1 MIIRTKHSGYVNGC
15 NRLYPGGG
23 GQAPAPTNQ
32 NVSQTTIPEYA
43 QPQVERM
50 LGKAEALSETP
61 YQAYG
66 GQRIAEFSPMQQQA
80 FQGAANLG
88 PAKQLGTATQM
99 AGMAGLGSLGAGQ
112 QYAQQATNP
121 YATQAYMSPYI
132 QNALEPQMFEA
143 RRQSAMMGQQNQAQA
158 VQQGAFGGSRSAIV
172 EAERQR
178 NLGQNLSNIYGTGM
192 QNAFQGAQQAQQFGA
207 TLGLQGYGQ
216 AGQMAGTLGQLG
228 QTQFGQQQGAMQA
241 QAAAGGQQQAQEQ
254 QKLTQQYQ
262 DFLTQRGYPQQ
273 QLAFMSDILRGIPLG
288 QQTQTQYMAPQS
300 MASQAAQLGLGAYG
314 ISQLAKKEGGI
325 IKGYAEGGAIKNFD
339 EGGIA
344 SVTPDG
350 YNVPPEKLMGMMKNM
365 STEQLH
371 SVGQNAS
378 NAVTLGVVQ
387 AEMNRRQMMQDGQ
400 MLARSTPEGTVKD
413 AMMGIDEAPI
423 DERMFADTA
432 VGETAPE
439 MEAPSEA
446 PQPEEGY
453 AGGGG
458 ILAFKKGGD
467 KGEEKKKAKEPSY
480 IEQLAAQDVSQP
492 VMSEADLLAA
502 QQRGI
507 AAKQAYMG
515 TDETKGIMDKLLAS
529 YGESYSP
536 EAKEQQKGLMA
547 LRAAAA
553 FAPSEAGQAAPTFMG
568 GLAKAGSGLANDIAE
583 ANKAE
588 RDAKRLMMSAQLD
601 YSKAKRAEKAG
612 DYEAG
617 QKYAENAYGKK
628 EAAANKQLEKTK
640 ILADVEL
647 KQQGFSTQLEAAKI
661 SAGPGYAAANKQTD
675 FSRAHSAFMQ
685 KAMADFSAKNP
696 DRKPTPQ
703 ELATMNQA
711 ATVEAANAMKQ
722 YSGQIGQQKADISA
736 QEKAQEGFA
745 KWQDTQVGSDAIRR
759 AKKADKEAGVSPD
772 DPNSNTQLLM
782 KRKQLE
788 YNQMFGVGA
797 PAAGQNPPP
806 AGAAAPARSP
816 ADQQALAWAAANP
829 TDPRAAEI
837 KRRLGVQ

>member
-1 MIIRTKHSGYVNGC
+1 MIIRTKFSGYVAGN

-23 GQAPAPTNQ
+23 GQAPAPSNQ

-66 GQRIAEFSPMQQQA
+66 GERIAGFSPMQQQA

-121 YATQAYMSPYI
+121 FATQAYMSPYI
-132 QNALEPQMFEA
+132 QNALAPQMFEA
-143 RRQSAMMGQQNQAQA
+143 RRQSDIMGQQNQAQA

-172 EAERQR
+172 ESERQR
-178 NLGQNLSNIYGTGM
+178 NLGQNLANIYGTGM

-273 QLAFMSDILRGIPLG
+273 QLSFMSDILRGIPLG
-288 QQTQTQYMAPQS
+288 QQTQTQYTAPQS

-314 ISQLAKKEGGI
+314 ISQLAKKEGGA
-325 IKGYAEGGAIKNFD
+325 IKGYAEGGTIQNFD

-344 SVTPDG
+344 SVAPDG
-350 YNVPPEKLMGMMKNM
+350 YSVPPEKLMGMMRNM

-371 SVGQNAS
+371 SVGQKAS

-400 MLARSTPEGTVKD
+400 MLARSAPEGTVKD

-423 DERMFADTA
+423 DENMFADTA

-492 VMSEADLLAA
+492 VMNEADLLAA

-536 EAKEQQKGLMA
+536 EAKQRQLGLMA
-547 LRAAAA
+547 LKASGA
-553 FAPSEAGQAAPTFMG
+553 FAPSEAGQPAPTFMG
-568 GLAKAGSGLANDIAE
+568 GLAKAGSGLASDMAE
-583 ANKAE
+583 ADKAE

-628 EAAANKQLEKTK
+628 EAAAAKLFEKTK

-647 KQQGFSTQLEAAKI
+647 KEKQIASTEKVGMAQVGA
-661 SAGPGYAAANKQTD
+661 SYAATQKQTD
-675 FSRAHSAFMQ
+675 FARAHSAFMQ
-685 KAMADFSAKNP
+685 KSIADFSAKNP
-696 DRKPTPQ
+696 DRKPTAQ

-736 QEKAQEGFA
+736 QDKAQEAFT
-745 KWQDTQVGSDAIRR
+745 KWQDTQIGSDAIKR
-759 AKKADKEAGVSPD
+759 ARKADKEAKISPD
-772 DPNSNTQLLM
+772 DPKSNTQLLIE
-782 KRKQLE
+782 RKQKEFAQL
-788 YNQMFGVGA
+788 FPTGGA
-797 PAAGQNPPP
+797 AAAAPP
-806 AGAAAPARSP
+806 AGQVAPPAATQYKEGDTAKDKTGKPIMYKNGQWVYS
-816 ADQQALAWAAANP
+816 
-829 TDPRAAEI
+829 
-837 KRRLGVQ
+837 